1 MDFYINVFQIFN
13 KFLNFRVN
21 EYRLSAWLGQ
31 QEDHH
36 RIVLYQCE
44 KQLTAWTK
52 RCMRQADCLLIVGLA
67 SNQPTVGPVSRIFI
81 DFF

>member
-1 MDFYINVFQIFN
+1 MIKKILF
-13 KFLNFRVN
+13 FRMN

-44 KQLTAWTK
+44 KTLTAWTK

-67 SNQPTVGPVSRIFI
+67 SNPPTVGCVSI
-81 DFF
+81 